1 MFQKVIDSAK
11 LISMPDIYLKL
22 KELMDEPDY
31 TMAEVAL
38 LVGRDPGMAGRFL
51 RVVNSPLYRRIRR
64 IDTVSQAVSLLGLRQ
79 VHDIV
84 LSASIAEAF
93 DGIHTD
99 VMDMK
104 KFWQRSFY
112 CAVMT
117 KELGQHCDIREND
130 RLFLTGLLHDIGHLF
145 MYMAIPDESLNVI
158 VKAKKEERPYFQ
170 VERELLGFDYAKAG
184 GYMMQRWQLPISL
197 QVITSSHPKPGTT
210 TQFATEAAMLHI
222 ASLLAQS
229 DLEDGEF
236 GVGTFIVDPA
246 AWQLTALSKEKCLEA
261 RQTAADQFN
270 EVAENITAL
279 DFG

>member
-184 GYMMQRWQLPISL
+184 GYMMQRWQLPKSL
-197 QVITSSHPKPGTT
+197 QVITSSHPEPGTT

-270 EVAENITAL
+270 EVAKNITAL